1 MKRHIGIIIFVTLF
15 ISIVSI
21 IAIFTAR
28 GYNFIENEVKSTGII
43 NVESNPDNATIY
55 VNGEKKGATPDDIEL
70 SEGIYEIEIQKDN
83 YRAWRK
89 ELEIEPSVV
98 NEITVKLFP
107 IDLNLEQNT
116 FVSIDNAFFSTD
128 GSLMIYSVLE
138 KPNTGIW
145 LSKLEQGLFDI
156 SKPKS
161 TKIASISDFPDT
173 CFTNDYN
180 LLISHRN
187 DSALL
192 NCKNGNTSNYYFIN
206 FNNKFFIRDLNEE
219 LDFAPDKV
227 DFGLLQDNVL
237 IIKNKTLSNYNLSS
251 KKTTLLIIYLT
262 DVIYSYMGKKLLVLN
277 SSSTEKNIYTFSDD
291 LTKEEIDIKTVDTSK
306 IKTLYSSFNLEEYF
320 VLTTG
325 NDSYLYSINREKPYK
340 ITDSQINIYSWSP
353 DGLAFLYEKKN
364 RLYSLSINKYPN
376 DSTKLK
382 SSLLKNNY
390 DRTKYAVDWSQS
402 SDFLAVNDIEEKKIY
417 SYDVDGTNKHLL
429 YIGSLSRPEAFKLSE
444 NSTFLVLLI
453 MDDNNFSNI
462 YSINL
467 RT

>member
-21 IAIFTAR
+21 VAIFTAR
-28 GYNFIENEVKSTGII
+28 GYDFIENEVKSTGII

-55 VNGEKKGATPDDIEL
+55 INGEKKGSTPDDIEL
-70 SEGIYEIEIQKDN
+70 SEGIYEIEIKRDN
-83 YRAWRK
+83 YRTWKK

-107 IDLNLEQNT
+107 INLNLEQNT

-128 GSLMIYSVLE
+128 GSLMIYAVLE

-173 CFTNDYN
+173 CFINNYT
-180 LLISHRN
+180 LRISQRN

-192 NCKNGNTSNYYFIN
+192 NCKKDKTRNYYFIN
-206 FNNKFFIRDLNEE
+206 FNNNFFIRDLNEE
-219 LDFAPDKV
+219 LDFVPDKV
-227 DFGLLQDNVL
+227 DFGLLPDDVL
-237 IIKNKTLSNYNLSS
+237 IIKNKTLSNYNLTS

-277 SSSTEKNIYTFSDD
+277 SSSTEKNIYTFSDN
-291 LTKEEIDIKTVDTSK
+291 LAKEKIEIKTIDTSK

-325 NDSYLYSINREKPYK
+325 NASYLYSVNQEKPHK
-340 ITDSQINIYSWSP
+340 ITDSQINIHSWSP

-364 RLYSLSINKYPN
+364 SLYSLSINKYPN
-376 DSTKLK
+376 DSIKLK
-382 SSLLKNNY
+382 SSLLQNNY
-390 DRTKYAVDWSQS
+390 DRTKYAIDWSQS
-402 SDFLAVNDIEEKKIY
+402 SDFLAINKIEEKKIY

-429 YIGSLSRPEAFKLSE
+429 YKGSLSHPEAFKLSE

-467 RT
+467 ST